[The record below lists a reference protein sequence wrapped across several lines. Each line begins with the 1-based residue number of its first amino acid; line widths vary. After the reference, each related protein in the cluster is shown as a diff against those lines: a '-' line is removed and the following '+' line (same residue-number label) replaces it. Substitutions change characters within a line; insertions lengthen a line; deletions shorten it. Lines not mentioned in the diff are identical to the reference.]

1 MSPDASQDPQGEA
14 PQRVGS
20 ADWWRHTALR
30 LRAALAFGLLSLL
43 LSAALSFTA
52 YGLVRT
58 NLLEERRE
66 VAEGQAYTN
75 ARLLRSRIDP
85 LPADM
90 SQLLAGLQVGSGGD
104 ALLNADG
111 RWFSSSVELSDSD
124 LPRGLTRAVMAGESA
139 IQSATRAGTPTLMVG
154 VPISSV
160 GASYFEL
167 TSLAEVESTLD
178 SLGRS
183 LLIAGVVATA
193 AGAALGAM
201 FSSVILQ
208 PLRRFAGVAARVSAG
223 EDSTRLDAQG
233 DADLEPLAEAF
244 NEMLDELDA
253 RIERERRFASDVSH
267 EIRGPVAALASAV
280 SVVDRRRDQLPDEIV
295 PVVDLLDEQV
305 TAFNQLVL
313 ELLEIS
319 RFDARTAELAVEQVD
334 LGQLCEKVVDERGHE
349 GVVVHPVEP
358 PLLVG
363 VDRRRIAQVV
373 ANLLDNAA
381 AYAGGATDIRVERVG
396 EDDDRGSRVRVL
408 VEDRGPGVDESERE
422 EIFNRF
428 RRGGAANAPGA
439 APGTGLGLALSR
451 QHVELHGG
459 RLSVEDRDGGGA
471 RFVIELPLGDPEVDR

>member
-1 MSPDASQDPQGEA
+1 
-14 PQRVGS
+14 
-20 ADWWRHTALR
+20 
-30 LRAALAFGLLSLL
+30 
-43 LSAALSFTA
+43 
-52 YGLVRT
+52 
-58 NLLEERRE
+58 
-66 VAEGQAYTN
+66 
-75 ARLLRSRIDP
+75 I
-85 LPADM
+85 
-90 SQLLAGLQVGSGGD
+90 
-104 ALLNADG
+104 
-111 RWFSSSVELSDSD
+111 
-124 LPRGLTRAVMAGESA
+124 
-139 IQSATRAGTPTLMVG
+139 
-154 VPISSV
+154 
-160 GASYFEL
+160 
-167 TSLAEVESTLD
+167 
-178 SLGRS
+178 
-183 LLIAGVVATA
+183 ATA

-280 SVVDRRRDQLPDEIV
+280 SVVDRRRDQLPAEIV

-305 TAFNQLVL
+305 TTFNQLVL

-334 LGQLCEKVVDERGHE
+334 LGQLCAKVVDERGHD
-349 GVVVHPVEP
+349 GVVVHPAEP
-358 PLLVG
+358 AILVRI
-363 VDRRRIAQVV
+363 DRRRIAQVV

-396 EDDDRGSRVRVL
+396 VDQPASTVRVL
-408 VEDRGPGVDESERE
+408 VEDRGPGVDEAERD

-459 RLSVEDRDGGGA
+459 RLSVEDREGGGA
-471 RFVIELPLGDPEVDR
+471 RFVIELPLDGPESDR

>member
-1 MSPDASQDPQGEA
+1 MSPDVSQDPQGEE

-43 LSAALSFTA
+43 LSVALSFAA

-58 NLLEERRE
+58 NLLEERRD
-66 VAEGQAYTN
+66 VAERQAYTN

-85 LPADM
+85 LPEDM
-90 SQLLAGLQVGSGGD
+90 SQLLAGLQVGTGGD
-104 ALLNADG
+104 ALLNVDQ
-111 RWFSSSVELSDSD
+111 RWFSSSVELTNSD
-124 LPRGLTRAVMAGESA
+124 LPEGLTAVVMDGESA
-139 IQSATRAGTPTLMVG
+139 IQSTSRSGTPTLIVG
-154 VPISSV
+154 VPIASS

-167 TSLAEVESTLD
+167 TSLAEVDSTLD

-183 LLIAGVVATA
+183 LLVAGAVATA

-208 PLRRFAGVAARVSAG
+208 PLRRFAAVAARVSAG
-223 EDSTRLDAQG
+223 EDTTRLDAQG

-305 TAFNQLVL
+305 TTFNQLVL

-319 RFDARTAELAVEQVD
+319 RFDARTAELSVEQVD
-334 LGQLCEKVVDERGHE
+334 LGQLCEKVVDERGHD
-349 GVVVHPVEP
+349 GVVVHPTDPAV
-358 PLLVG
+358 LAR

-381 AYAGGATDIRVERVG
+381 AYAGGATDIRLERDGPADGPTV
-396 EDDDRGSRVRVL
+396 VRVM
-408 VEDRGPGVDESERE
+408 VEDRGPGVDEAERE
-422 EIFNRF
+422 AIFHRF

-451 QHVELHGG
+451 QHVELHHGH
-459 RLSVEDRDGGGA
+459 LSVEDRGGGGA
-471 RFVIELPLGDPEVDR
+471 RFVIELPLDSPGVAR